1 MNPTNSSGDEILRT
15 ERLVVC
21 KLTDQ
26 DAAFILELLNEPAF
40 LRFIGDRGVRN
51 IENAHAYLENGPFNS
66 YKVNGFG
73 LWRVDLIQGREP
85 VGMCGLLKRDGLQ
98 DIDIGY
104 AYLARHWSKGYASEA
119 AQAVRDYAFEVLGVN
134 RLVAITDPL
143 NVGSMHVL
151 EKIGMKFDHKLRLS
165 PNSEEV
171 NLFVIGEKS

>member
-1 MNPTNSSGDEILRT
+1 MNPTSLPGDEILRT
-15 ERLVVC
+15 ERLVLC
-21 KLTDQ
+21 QLTAQ

-51 IENAHAYLENGPFNS
+51 MENAHQYLVNGPMNS

-73 LWRVDLIQGREP
+73 LWRVDLIAGREP

-119 AQAVRDYAFEVLGVN
+119 ARAVKDYAFDVLGVK
-134 RLVAITDPL
+134 RLVAITDPVNL
-143 NVGSMHVL
+143 GSMHVL
-151 EKIGMKFDHKLRLS
+151 EKIGMKFDHKIRLS
-165 PNSEEV
+165 PDSEEV
-171 NLFVIGEKS
+171 NLFVTGEQS

>member
-1 MNPTNSSGDEILRT
+1 MIPTNSSGDEILRT
-15 ERLVVC
+15 ERLVLC

-40 LRFIGDRGVRN
+40 LRFIGDRGVRD
-51 IENAHAYLENGPFNS
+51 IETAHAYLENGPLNS

-73 LWRVDLIQGREP
+73 LWRVDLISGREP

-119 AQAVRDYAFEVLGVN
+119 ALAVKDFAFEVLGVK

-165 PNSEEV
+165 PDSAEV
-171 NLFVIGEKS
+171 NLFVTGEKS